1 MKNLLKISMALLL
14 VFTTSSCFFDGVK
27 GNGNVMTKNRKVS
40 SDFIKVKASHGLDVF
55 ITDSNNFSLVVE
67 ADENLHELIET
78 KVYDGTLYIS
88 AKRNIWDASSKKILL
103 SVSNL
108 NEIVA
113 TSGVEVASE
122 NTLKGKNMKIVAT
135 SGAEVDLKIDAN
147 NVECSTSSGADLNLE
162 GRAENLMVS
171 SSSGSDV
178 DAYKLTVDNCE
189 ANASS
194 GSHIKVNVSDTFR
207 GNSSS
212 GGDIQYKGNP
222 EIIKKSENS
231 SGSIQNV

>member
-1 MKNLLKISMALLL
+1 MKKLLKISMALLL
-14 VFTTSSCFFDGVK
+14 VFSTSSCFFDGVK
-27 GNGNVMTKNRKVS
+27 GNGNVLTKNRKVS

-55 ITDSNNFSLVVE
+55 ITNSNKFSLVVE

-78 KVYDGTLYIS
+78 KVYDGVLHIS
-88 AKRNIWDASSKKILL
+88 SNRNIWDAKSKKILL
-103 SVSNL
+103 SINNL

-113 TSGVEVASE
+113 TSGVEIVSE
-122 NTLKGKNMKIVAT
+122 NILQGDDMKIVAT
-135 SGAEVDLKIDAN
+135 SGAEVDLKLEAN
-147 NVECSTSSGADLNLE
+147 NIECSTSSGADLNLA
-162 GRAENLMVS
+162 GSANNLVVS

-178 DAYKLTVDNCE
+178 DAYRLSVDNCE
-189 ANASS
+189 ASASS
-194 GSHIKVNVSDTFR
+194 GSHIKVNVSDTFQ

-231 SGSIQNV
+231 SGSIQKV